1 MSHKKLTILTILT
14 IAALLIVV
22 VVCLGYATN
31 REVEKIVRQQSNEQ
45 QILLTRQSAAGIEAF
60 LDEKTVLIEVL
71 ATEVVNVPPENM
83 TPYFMTVYNKSSG
96 FSSIGFVNSDG
107 VIVTGYPPEDA
118 AIGLDLYAT
127 KRNAQFDR
135 ARESKETYT
144 TRPVPLVQGGVGSNV
159 GVPIYSGGEFKGVV
173 FAVIE
178 ISTLSARFLAD
189 TVPRGYGHTYMITRS
204 GRCLYDGTHR
214 GIISEKYIG
223 LLCENDSSYADV
235 LRDQMSG
242 DEGVGYYFDRD
253 TGKQMVVTYTPV
265 IWRGRV
271 WSVAT
276 SVPASEAE
284 ALVRSVYQKQ
294 ILFII
299 LVIAIILAGSGS
311 IILIFSRWNK
321 ELEQEVEKKTD
332 DLRRSNMELASA
344 NTKLRKLDRLKSEF
358 VSMVSHELKTPLT
371 AIKISMDVLK
381 SLSDSETDAHTRDE
395 MLQIIDRNI
404 ERQKRLVNDLLDISR
419 IETGNL
425 KLYLEPVDLY
435 DIIRE
440 SSNSMKDLA
449 DRKGIPILMDLRGE
463 SPQITGDHGRL
474 VQVFVNLIGNAL
486 KFMDEGEIRI
496 QAQVVGG
503 HPEIRVSDTGIGI
516 PAEELDLIFD
526 KFHQVDSGLTREVGG
541 SGLGLAISRGIVE
554 GHGGSIRAESEVG
567 RGSTFVVVLPGGKV
581 NA

>member
-1 MSHKKLTILTILT
+1 MSHKKLTILA

-107 VIVTGYPPEDA
+107 VIVTGYPLEDA

-189 TVPRGYGHTYMITRS
+189 TVSKGHGHTYMITRS

-235 LRDQMSG
+235 LMDQMSG
-242 DEGVGYYFDRD
+242 DEGVGYYFDGD

-284 ALVRSVYQKQ
+284 ALVHSVYQKQ

-404 ERQKRLVNDLLDISR
+404 KRQKRLVNDLLDISR

-425 KLYLEPVDLY
+425 KLYLEPVDMY

-474 VQVFVNLIGNAL
+474 VQVFMNLIGNAL
-486 KFMDEGEIRI
+486 KFMDKGEIRI

-541 SGLGLAISRGIVE
+541 SGLGLSISRGIVE

-567 RGSTFVVVLPGGKV
+567 RGSTFVVVLPGGNV

>member
-1 MSHKKLTILTILT
+1 MSHKKLTILT

-189 TVPRGYGHTYMITRS
+189 TVPKWHGHTYMITRS

-223 LLCENDSSYADV
+223 LLCENDSSFADV

-311 IILIFSRWNK
+311 IILILSGWNK

-404 ERQKRLVNDLLDISR
+404 ERQKRLVNNLLDISR

-503 HPEIRVSDTGIGI
+503 HPEIQVSDTGIGI

-567 RGSTFVVVLPGGKV
+567 RGSTFVVVLPGGNV

>member
-1 MSHKKLTILTILT
+1 MSHKRLTILI
-14 IAALLIVV
+14 IAALLIVMV
-22 VVCLGYATN
+22 LCLGYATN

-45 QILLTRQSAAGIEAF
+45 QMLLTRQSAAGIEAF

-71 ATEVVNVPPENM
+71 ATEVVDVSPENM

-96 FSSIGFVNSDG
+96 FSSIGFVSSDG

-135 ARESKETYT
+135 ARDGGDIYT
-144 TRPVPLVQGGVGSNV
+144 TRPVPLVQGGVGSNI
-159 GVPIYSGGEFKGVV
+159 GVPIYLGGEFKGVV

-189 TVPRGYGHTYMITRS
+189 TVSKGHGHTYMITKS

-214 GIISEKYIG
+214 GVISEKYIG

-235 LRDQMSG
+235 LRDQMPG
-242 DEGVGYYFDRD
+242 DEGVGYYFDENN
-253 TGKQMVVTYTPV
+253 GKQMVVTYTPV
-265 IWRGRV
+265 VWRGRV

-276 SVPASEAE
+276 SIPASEAE
-284 ALVRSVYQKQ
+284 ALVHSVYQKQ

-299 LVIAIILAGSGS
+299 LVITIIIAGSGG
-311 IILIFSRWNK
+311 IVLIFSRWNK
-321 ELEQEVEKKTD
+321 ELEKEVEMKTD
-332 DLRRSNMELASA
+332 DLRISNMGLASA

-371 AIKISMDVLK
+371 AIKLSMDVLK
-381 SLSDSETDAHTRDE
+381 SLSDSEKDVRTKDE
-395 MLQIIDRNI
+395 MMQIIDRNI
-404 ERQKRLVNDLLDISR
+404 ERQKRLVSDLLDISR

-425 KLYLEPVDLY
+425 KLNLESLNLY

-440 SSNSMKDLA
+440 SVDSMKDIA
-449 DRKGIPILMDLRGE
+449 DKKGIPIHADIGGE
-463 SPQITGDHGRL
+463 LPEITGDHDRL

-486 KFMDEGEIRI
+486 KFTETGGEIRI
-496 QAQVVGG
+496 QAQMAGG
-503 HPEIRVSDTGIGI
+503 HPEIKVIDTGIGI
-516 PAEELDLIFD
+516 PVEELDQIFD

-541 SGLGLAISRGIVE
+541 SGLGLAICKGIIE
-554 GHGGSIRAESEVG
+554 GHGGTIRAESEFG
-567 RGSTFVVVLPGGKV
+567 NGSTFVIVL
-581 NA
+581 

>member
-1 MSHKKLTILTILT
+1 MSHKKLTILT

-135 ARESKETYT
+135 AREGGETYT

-159 GVPIYSGGEFKGVV
+159 GVPIYSGGEFKGVI

-189 TVPRGYGHTYMITRS
+189 TVSKGHGHTYMITRS

-242 DEGVGYYFDRD
+242 EEGVGYYFDGD

-276 SVPASEAE
+276 SVPASEVE

-311 IILIFSRWNK
+311 IILIFSGWNK

-404 ERQKRLVNDLLDISR
+404 KRQKRLVNDLLDISR

-486 KFMDEGEIRI
+486 KFMDKGEIRI

-567 RGSTFVVVLPGGKV
+567 RGSTFVVVLPGGNV

>member
-1 MSHKKLTILTILT
+1 MSHKKLTILT

-189 TVPRGYGHTYMITRS
+189 TVPKGHGHTYMITRS

-311 IILIFSRWNK
+311 IILILSGWNK

-332 DLRRSNMELASA
+332 DLSRSNMELASA

-567 RGSTFVVVLPGGKV
+567 RGSTFVVVLPGGNV

>member
-1 MSHKKLTILTILT
+1 MSHKKLTILT

-159 GVPIYSGGEFKGVV
+159 GVPIYSGGEFKGVI

-189 TVPRGYGHTYMITRS
+189 TVSKGHGHTYMITRS

-242 DEGVGYYFDRD
+242 EEGVGYYFDGD

-299 LVIAIILAGSGS
+299 LVIAIILAGSGG
-311 IILIFSRWNK
+311 IVLIYSRWNK

-332 DLRRSNMELASA
+332 DLRRSNTELASA
-344 NTKLRKLDRLKSEF
+344 NTKLRELDRLKSEF

-404 ERQKRLVNDLLDISR
+404 KRQKRLVNDLLDISR

-474 VQVFVNLIGNAL
+474 VQVFMNLIGNAL
-486 KFMDEGEIRI
+486 KFMDKGEIRI

-567 RGSTFVVVLPGGKV
+567 RGSTFVVVLPGGNV

>member
-1 MSHKKLTILTILT
+1 MSHKKLTILT

-107 VIVTGYPPEDA
+107 VIVTGYPLADA

-144 TRPVPLVQGGVGSNV
+144 TRPVPLVQGGVGSNI

-189 TVPRGYGHTYMITRS
+189 TVPKGHGHTYMITRS

-223 LLCENDSSYADV
+223 LLCENDSSFADV

-242 DEGVGYYFDRD
+242 DEGVGYYFDGD

-311 IILIFSRWNK
+311 IILILSGWNK

-486 KFMDEGEIRI
+486 KFMDGGEIRI